1 MLRIW
6 RRRGSS
12 TKQLWLSTDGTACQ
26 AGDAVVPDAVLELA
40 TARLTPKQIEV
51 WNLIYV
57 EGYTQRACSYRL
69 DLARTTVTDRLD
81 AANRTLRRCGVRFTQ
96 DGTPYLEETA

>member
-1 MLRIW
+1 M
-6 RRRGSS
+6 
-12 TKQLWLSTDGTACQ
+12 
-26 AGDAVVPDAVLELA
+26 PDPAVLELA
-40 TARLTPKQIEV
+40 TAKLTPKQIEV

-57 EGYTQRACSYRL
+57 EGYTQRACSDRL